1 MKILTPDQSLRIREL
16 WRRGALGWKYR
27 PVQKLMDVAEKS
39 TDELLFV
46 ENCSRRLGKSFRL
59 VGRATEVALEGKESQ
74 IRLIAPTQRQ
84 LKTIIRPLF
93 RIIGRDAPDG
103 IRPIWK
109 GAESKYVFPSTGSEI
124 GIAGAN
130 NGHEDDSRGTEADWI
145 GVDEA
150 GFIDNLDYLVDSVL
164 MPQLLTVRARDN
176 RRGRLVLKSTP
187 PRTPAHP
194 FRKYAEAAKL
204 AKAYAEFDIFKSGYP
219 KEIIDLFC
227 KQAGGPLSTTWLRE
241 YLCQFVVDKDF
252 AIIPEWDDKF
262 QLEIPRDEY
271 FGFYHVYEGMDI
283 GVSDLTVVIFGYYD
297 FKKAIVVIE
306 DELWMNGP
314 QMTTDLLAKKI
325 AEKEATLY
333 KDHPIFR
340 RVSDNDNLLLIQ
352 DLGYLHN
359 LHFLAT
365 TKDRLEAM
373 VNEARMYVGAGR
385 LAVHPRCEQLLGCLK
400 FGVWDEKR
408 KKFARSDVYGHYDA
422 LAAVIYL
429 LRNLDITTN
438 PVPSSFGIKQSTHQI
453 SAELLESPN
462 AARVRQILNF
472 PGMN

>member
-1 MKILTPDQSLRIREL
+1 
-16 WRRGALGWKYR
+16 
-27 PVQKLMDVAEKS
+27 MDAAEKS

-59 VGRATEVALEGKESQ
+59 CGRALEVGLERREAQ
-74 IRLIAPTQRQ
+74 VRLIAPTQRQ

-103 IRPIWK
+103 IRPIWR
-109 GAESKYVFPSTGSEI
+109 GAESKYILPSCGSEI

-130 NGHEDDSRGTEADWI
+130 NGHEDDSRGTESDWI

-164 MPQLLTVRARDN
+164 MPQLLTVRARDP

-194 FRKYAEAAKL
+194 FREYSERAKA
-204 AKAYAEFDIFKSGYP
+204 AKAYAEFDIFKSGYSQ
-219 KEIIDLFC
+219 EIIDLFC
-227 KQAGGPLSTTWLRE
+227 KQAGGPTSTTWMRE

-252 AIIPEWDDKF
+252 AIIPEWEEKYTR
-262 QLEIPRDEY
+262 EIPRDEY

-297 FKKAIVVIE
+297 WKKATVVIE
-306 DELWMNGP
+306 DEIVINGP
-314 QMTTDLLAKKI
+314 RMTTDILAGLI
-325 AEKEATLY
+325 RAKEEQLY
-333 KDHPIFR
+333 RDHPIFR

-352 DLGYLHN
+352 DLGYLHK
-359 LHFLAT
+359 LHFMAT
-365 TKDRLEAM
+365 TKDKLEAM

-385 LAVHPRCEQLLGCLK
+385 VVVNPKCEQLLGCLK

-408 KKFARSDVYGHYDA
+408 KKFARSKVFGHYDA
-422 LAAVIYL
+422 LAALIYL
-429 LRNLDITTN
+429 VRNLDVVTKPIPDN
-438 PVPSSFGIKQSTHQI
+438 YGI
-453 SAELLESPN
+453 SAATHHINPEFLQSPN
-462 AARVRQILNF
+462 VAAVKQIL
-472 PGMN
+472 GHE